1 MGFAGRPWI
10 LPWIPVFTVS
20 LLCCGG
26 RAEGPIRYS
35 VLEESEAGTEVG
47 NVARDLG
54 VDPRD
59 LYGRKFRLTYKT
71 KGQYFTVSMKSGALL
86 TKEILDRE
94 ALCGSAAACVMNLEA
109 VMDNP
114 LEFHRLEVEI
124 VDINDNAPVFP
135 ASESRFN
142 VAEST
147 PPGIHFPLQ
156 GAFDPDVGTN
166 ALCTYHLS
174 KNEFF
179 ALETEKSECVGKS
192 VELVLKKALD
202 REQQAEHHV
211 TITAV
216 DGGNPKRSGMSEI
229 IINVQDANDNPP
241 AFDKNVY
248 TVKVPENTAVGT
260 LLIRVNA
267 TDLDEGTNGEIMYS
281 FTNHV
286 TANIN
291 QLFTINAETGEI
303 RTQGPL
309 DYEES
314 HLHEINVQAQDK
326 GPLSLTA
333 HCKVL
338 VEVVDLN
345 DNAPE
350 VEVTSMSSQ
359 VKEDAQPGLVIA
371 LFSVTDKDSGVNG
384 QVHCQIPIDLPFA
397 VESKYQNYYSLSVK
411 EPLDR
416 EVASEYNVTVV
427 ATDGGSPSLS
437 AMKTIVVSVSDV
449 NDNPPAFSESSYVT
463 SIPENNVPGSHVLQ
477 VSALDPDTGDNGRV
491 RYSLLENSVDAVSI
505 LSLFS
510 VHPETG
516 VISALQTFD
525 YEKFQVL
532 HYRVEANDYGS
543 TSMSGIT
550 NVTVFIQDANDNPP
564 IIFQVGSRSAASADT
579 VLVPR
584 SAISGHILTKIRAI
598 DADSGHNAWL
608 SYELKDSTMDTLFR
622 VSRYT
627 GEVSL
632 KHPLVESYLE
642 RHEVI
647 ILVKDNGTPPLSATA
662 TLTVSLLENNPELK
676 SEYKLKDQS
685 ENDLSN
691 LNSYLIIS
699 ISFIASIFIFCVIL
713 FSALHFIKVRNDRER
728 SEKLNCCPIGGV
740 NWAYCQNQQYLT
752 ARSTEGDH
760 ETPKSN
766 LSNPGW
772 THFIINGGD
781 LMQRHSITEGNDT
794 STPSE
799 QPKHPN
805 PDWRYSAS
813 LRAGVQSTVHME
825 ESAVLRGVP
834 AGLEQQWPTVSSAT
848 TEPEGGEVSPPV
860 GAGVN
865 SNSWTFKYG
874 PGPGNQKQPGPI
886 IPPDFPDNFIIPGS
900 PAIISIR
907 QDQPSSQAADK
918 GNFIT
923 FGKKEETKKKKKKK
937 KGTTKTTD
945 KKEKGNSTTDNSD
958 Q

>member
-1 MGFAGRPWI
+1 M
-10 LPWIPVFTVS
+10 
-20 LLCCGG
+20 
-26 RAEGPIRYS
+26 
-35 VLEESEAGTEVG
+35 
-47 NVARDLG
+47 
-54 VDPRD
+54 
-59 LYGRKFRLTYKT
+59 
-71 KGQYFTVSMKSGALL
+71 
-86 TKEILDRE
+86 
-94 ALCGSAAACVMNLEA
+94 
-109 VMDNP
+109 
-114 LEFHRLEVEI
+114 
-124 VDINDNAPVFP
+124 
-135 ASESRFN
+135 
-142 VAEST
+142 AEST
-147 PPGIHFPLQ
+147 PPGFHFPLE
-156 GAFDPDVGTN
+156 GAFDPDVGAN

-179 ALETEKSECVGKS
+179 ALETERSDCKSKS
-192 VELVLKKALD
+192 AELVLKKALD
-202 REQQAEHHV
+202 REQRADHHV

-216 DGGNPKRSGMSEI
+216 DGGNPKRSGTSEI
-229 IINVQDANDNPP
+229 IINVQDANDNRPI
-241 AFDKNVY
+241 FDKAVY
-248 TVKVPENTAVGT
+248 TVKVPENTAAGT

-267 TDLDEGTNGEIMYS
+267 TDLDEGANGEIMYS
-281 FTNHV
+281 FSSRV
-286 TANIN
+286 TANIK

-350 VEVTSMSSQ
+350 VEVTSMSTP

-384 QVHCQIPIDLPFA
+384 QVRCQVHNALLPFTI
-397 VESKYQNYYSLSVK
+397 ESKYQNYYSLSVK

-416 EVASEYNVTVV
+416 EAVSEYNVTVV
-427 ATDGGSPSLS
+427 ATDGGSHSLS
-437 AMKTIVVSVSDV
+437 AMKTIVVSLSDV
-449 NDNPPAFSESSYVT
+449 NDNPPAFLELSYVI
-463 SIPENNVPGSHVLQ
+463 SVPENNVPGSHVLQ
-477 VSALDPDTGDNGRV
+477 VSALDPDAGDNARV
-491 RYSLLENSVDAVSI
+491 RYSLLENRADAISI

-516 VISALQTFD
+516 VINALQTFD
-525 YEKFQVL
+525 YEKLQVL
-532 HYRVEANDYGS
+532 NCRVEAKDYGS
-543 TSMSGIT
+543 PSLSGIT

-564 IIFQVGSRSAASADT
+564 IIFQTGSGSAGSADT
-579 VLVPR
+579 VMVPR
-584 SAISGHILTKIRAI
+584 SASRGHILAKIRAI

-647 ILVKDNGTPPLSATA
+647 ILVKDHGTPPLSATA

-676 SEYKLKDQS
+676 SEYKLKDGN

-713 FSALHFIKVRNDRER
+713 FSALHYIKVRNDRER

-766 LSNPGW
+766 LSNQGW
-772 THFIINGGD
+772 THFIINGGVTGD
-781 LMQRHSITEGNDT
+781 LMQRYSISEGNYT